1 MISYAPFWRTIKEK
15 GVSQFDLYTYA
26 KISTETLFRLRND
39 KIITTNTIDKLCKI
53 LNCKVNDILE
63 FRKGE

>member
-15 GVSQFDLYTYA
+15 EVSQFDLYTYA
-26 KISTETLFRLRND
+26 KVSTETLFRLRND

-63 FRKGE
+63 FRKD